1 MMFST
6 ILIIFLAAV
15 KPEPFLIQSAIDSA
29 RLIGLPRLKTMD
41 RLFAKKI
48 WINEMED
55 ELIYISYSRIDFIK
69 NYAKIKSFHS

>member
-1 MMFST
+1 MIFPT

-29 RLIGLPRLKTMD
+29 RLID

-69 NYAKIKSFHS
+69 NYAKIKSFPS